1 MFITVTCCE
10 EIAKKLIERFL
21 QLFGVCVRIIAWQT
35 PGLSRTKLIHQD
47 FPGPGNFTDTI
58 PGHSVRRGNGAE
70 RQAGRAGQA
79 AEWRYRRY
87 IYRRQGRKVELTVIG
102 RAARRD
108 AG

>member
-21 QLFGVCVRIIAWQT
+21 QLFGVCVRIIVWQI
-35 PGLSRTKLIHQD
+35 PGLSRTKVIHQD

-58 PGHSVRRGNGAE
+58 PGHSMRRGNGAE

-79 AEWRYRRY
+79 ALWSVHLQATRRN
-87 IYRRQGRKVELTVIG
+87 GELTVIG